1 MLIFEPIFQQIDASM
16 ATYVNVTVANI
27 VGYVSG
33 PIAVVGVISFILMG
47 LLLLKGIGDIPIAV
61 FVRTA
66 GVLALVAALA
76 GGVGNYNTY
85 VATHLS
91 ALPDELYALFAGVS
105 GQGATTI
112 GQNMDNVAAKV
123 VNGINAVWA
132 ASGWDNLGGYFT
144 AATLF
149 IILLIFGVAA
159 IASVGIMK
167 IGISLVVAAGPLMI
181 LGLMFRSTQE
191 YFTKWVTYAV
201 QFGILGAFIGGIAG
215 MSESVMSTFLY
226 TIDQSQDNTS
236 IVIYLAP
243 ALILL
248 MMAYI
253 FSQLPSMAS
262 SLSGGIGLSAGSAA
276 WNGLRA
282 AGYSLSGGRYRSAAS
297 DALRYDR
304 VEGARRI
311 LRGAEDRLQSALRR
325 SDQVSRGSDAG
336 ARFTDHAPGSL
347 RDQVDQGRR

>member
-1 MLIFEPIFQQIDASM
+1 MLIFEAIFEQIDATM
-16 ATYVNVTVANI
+16 TAYVNTTVENVVA
-27 VGYVSG
+27 YVDG
-33 PIAVVGVISFILMG
+33 PITVVGVVAFIAMG
-47 LLLLKGIGDIPIAV
+47 FLLLKGIGEIPVAV

-66 GVLALVAALA
+66 GTVALVAILA
-76 GGVGNYNTY
+76 GSVGKYNTY

-91 ALPDELYALFAGVS
+91 AFPDDLYALFAGAP

-112 GQNMDNVAAKV
+112 GEHMDEVAAQV
-123 VNGINAVWA
+123 VDGINAVWA

-159 IASVGIMK
+159 IASVGILK
-167 IGISLVVAAGPLMI
+167 IGVSLVVAIGPLMI
-181 LGLMFRSTQE
+181 LGLLLRSTQD
-191 YFTKWVTYAV
+191 YFTKWITYALH
-201 QFGILGAFIGGIAG
+201 FALLGALIGGIAG
-215 MSESVMSTFLY
+215 MSKSLMQTFLQ
-226 TIDQSQDNTS
+226 TIAQSQDNTS

-311 LRGAEDRLQSALRR
+311 LRGAEDRMQSALRR
-325 SDQVSRGSDAG
+325 NGEVSRGSDTG

>member
-1 MLIFEPIFQQIDASM
+1 VLIFEAIFQEIDNTM
-16 ATYVNVTVANI
+16 TTYVNSTVAD
-27 VGYVSG
+27 VVAYVDG
-33 PIAVVGVISFILMG
+33 PITLLAAIAFIVMG
-47 LLLLKGIGDIPIAV
+47 FMLLKGIGDIPVAV
-61 FVRTA
+61 FVRTSGA
-66 GVLALVAALA
+66 LALVAALA
-76 GGVGNYNTY
+76 GSVGNYNQY
-85 VATHLS
+85 IATHLS
-91 ALPDELYALFAGVS
+91 ALPDDLYALLAGVS
-105 GQGATTI
+105 GQGATSI
-112 GQNMDNVAAKV
+112 GQNMDDVAAKV

-149 IILLIFGVAA
+149 VVLLIFGVAA

-167 IGISLVVAAGPLMI
+167 IGISLVVAIGPLMI
-181 LGLMFRSTQE
+181 LGLLFRSTQE

-201 QFGILGAFIGGIAG
+201 QFGLLGALIGGIAG
-215 MSESVMSTFLY
+215 MSQSVIETFIQG
-226 TIDQSQDNTS
+226 IDQSQANTS

-253 FSQLPSMAS
+253 FSQHPSMAS
-262 SLSGGIGLSAGSAA
+262 SLSGGIGLSAGNAA
-276 WNGLRA
+276 WNGMRA

-311 LRGAEDRLQSALRR
+311 MRGAEDRMQSALRR
-325 SDQVSRGSDAG
+325 NGEVSRGSDAG